1 MCTFDTIGE
10 KLGHDDKCCMIEG
23 RRDGREPVVVT
34 GQESTMEQAI
44 HGAIRNLKKSVE
56 SALGKSSTRGSAPGS
71 SLGISWA
78 ATLTGGGDWYYQKSA
93 AEIDVHRLIGVVGIT
108 NEIKIKPQA
117 QAKKV
122 REKIEKALGRT
133 ALFNSTSISINAD
146 GDKVTLG
153 GNVRDWRARR
163 RDCGIVG
170 PWRYA
175 GAGQDR
181 VW

>member
-56 SALGKSSTRGSAPGS
+56 SALGKSSLGICSGGS

-93 AEIDVHRLIGVVGIT
+93 AGFDVLDRLIGVVGIT

-133 ALFNSTSISINAD
+133 ALRFQQAFRLTRTVTRSRSAETSAI
-146 GDKVTLG
+146 G
-153 GNVRDWRARR
+153 G
-163 RDCGIVG
+163 
-170 PWRYA
+170 
-175 GAGQDR
+175 R
-181 VW
+181 VVETAA